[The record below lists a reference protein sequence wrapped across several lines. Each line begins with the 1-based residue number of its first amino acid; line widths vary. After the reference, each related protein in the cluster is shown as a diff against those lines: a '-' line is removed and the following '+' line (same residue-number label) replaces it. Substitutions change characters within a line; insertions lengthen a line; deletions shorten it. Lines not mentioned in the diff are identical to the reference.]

1 MTFIENMDAVGCPS
15 RQFGRYVTNL
25 MQPRRWIAMKL
36 RLRKL
41 IIPVAAMLPF
51 FPAVV
56 GAQQPSTD
64 PLKPY
69 TACKVPGDLRIKE
82 VTRRKAAN
90 QLREVTTDNGK
101 QKVSVVDGYR
111 IMFAYPDLTY
121 YFANVKIE
129 QSAPDSYAR
138 DKETLVN
145 QLKHY
150 TGTKEA
156 TGMIFTDQ
164 VLVNGFEHY
173 GLDRDKIDIGGQVGT
188 HILFFD
194 PAHLV
199 VTIYFLN
206 QSKAVFLNNRRFEN
220 IKQYRELRDDF
231 LTHYSECLKRV
242 ADAQP

>member
-1 MTFIENMDAVGCPS
+1 
-15 RQFGRYVTNL
+15 
-25 MQPRRWIAMKL
+25 
-36 RLRKL
+36 
-41 IIPVAAMLPF
+41 
-51 FPAVV
+51 
-56 GAQQPSTD
+56 
-64 PLKPY
+64 
-69 TACKVPGDLRIKE
+69 
-82 VTRRKAAN
+82 
-90 QLREVTTDNGK
+90 
-101 QKVSVVDGYR
+101 
-111 IMFAYPDLTY
+111 
-121 YFANVKIE
+121 VKIE

-150 TGTKEA
+150 TSTKEA
-156 TGMIFTDQ
+156 TGMIFADKM
-164 VLVNGFEHY
+164 LVNGFEHF
-173 GLDRDKIDIGGQVGT
+173 GLDRDKIDIGGQMGT

-220 IKQYRELRDDF
+220 INQYRELRDDF

>member
-1 MTFIENMDAVGCPS
+1 
-15 RQFGRYVTNL
+15 
-25 MQPRRWIAMKL
+25 MKL
-36 RLRKL
+36 RLPKL
-41 IIPVAAMLPF
+41 IISVAATLPLF
-51 FPAVV
+51 TAVV
-56 GAQQPSTD
+56 GAQQASSD

-82 VTRRKAAN
+82 VTRRKDAN
-90 QLREVTTDNGK
+90 QHREVFTDKGK

-111 IMFAYPDLTY
+111 VMFAYPDLTY

-129 QSAPDSYAR
+129 QSAADSYAR

-150 TGTKEA
+150 TRTKEA
-156 TGMIFTDQ
+156 TAMIFTERM
-164 VLVNGFEHY
+164 VVNGFEHY

-188 HILFFD
+188 HLLFFD

-220 IKQYRELRDDF
+220 IKQYQELRDDF